1 MGASHDATT
10 GTTGRLRSV
19 PRWVPPL
26 FAVLGAATVPWT
38 VYLSL
43 TLPQHA
49 RTHHYRLA
57 WVGFDVLLTAVLLA
71 TAHAAW
77 RGRRLVGP
85 LAASIATMLVVDA
98 WFDVTMSGRSGET
111 EAVLSAALIEI
122 PLAAVCGW
130 IALHV
135 DRVVESRLHQL
146 DRRAARLRERI
157 GSRPLTG
164 SDSAG
169 SRPHAGSDRSG
180 SRPLAGPDSAG
191 SRPHGGSDRS
201 GSPAPDRSGRLDPL
215 AADQGRGPRR
225 DHAQDRLERAL
236 REQARLRAP
245 DG

>member
-10 GTTGRLRSV
+10 GRLRPV

-57 WVGFDVLLTAVLLA
+57 WVGFDVLLALVLLA

-111 EAVLSAALIEI
+111 EAILSA
-122 PLAAVCGW
+122 
-130 IALHV
+130 
-135 DRVVESRLHQL
+135 
-146 DRRAARLRERI
+146 
-157 GSRPLTG
+157 
-164 SDSAG
+164 
-169 SRPHAGSDRSG
+169 
-180 SRPLAGPDSAG
+180 
-191 SRPHGGSDRS
+191 HGLL
-201 GSPAPDRSGRLDPL
+201 P
-215 AADQGRGPRR
+215 
-225 DHAQDRLERAL
+225 
-236 REQARLRAP
+236 
-245 DG
+245 